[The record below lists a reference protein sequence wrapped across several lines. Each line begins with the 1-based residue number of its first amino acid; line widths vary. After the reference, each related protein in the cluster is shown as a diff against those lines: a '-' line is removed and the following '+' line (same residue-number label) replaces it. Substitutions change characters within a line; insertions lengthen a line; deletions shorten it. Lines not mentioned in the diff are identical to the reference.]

1 MIIEITLAISVLI
14 NIMLSWYVYKL
25 LRNMVDIADGFE
37 GIRAKLIEFAVHLKG
52 LNAIETYYGDPSI
65 TALVEHM
72 KQLASDIEAYSK
84 YFVIFEDD
92 IEEESDAEENP

>member
-1 MIIEITLAISVLI
+1 MIVEVMLAVSILANVV
-14 NIMLSWYVYKL
+14 LSWYIYKL

-37 GIRAKLIEFAVHLKG
+37 DIRAKLIEFAVHLKG

-72 KQLASDIEAYSK
+72 KRLSSDIEAYTK

-92 IEEESDAEENP
+92 IEEKSDAEENP